1 MDRPYVYLLS
11 FTKPTEDS
19 GFENALDLVEYSG
32 RVDYGQKSLNKM
44 GERDIIRRWIESGHQ
59 SMIEMADATFLIE
72 CSRVVSH
79 ELVRHRHASFQQE
92 SQRYVK
98 YDEENEEDLFFIPPE
113 IAENPEA
120 DRIYREH
127 LTASLVTYKRLKDMG
142 LKSQIAR
149 YSLPNATR
157 TRIVMKSNLRDWRH
171 FCMLRMHSSAQP
183 EMQHV
188 ARQIYKELNDMYP
201 EVFGDIAQRLEE
213 GERQVR

>member
-127 LTASLVTYKRLKDMG
+127 LTGSLVTYKRLKDMG

-149 YSLPNATR
+149 YALPNATR

>member
-149 YSLPNATR
+149 YALPNATR

>member
-1 MDRPYVYLLS
+1 MDRPSVYLLS

-19 GFENALDLVEYSG
+19 GFEGALDLIEYSG

-44 GERDIIRRWIESGHQ
+44 GEREIIRRWIESGHQ

-98 YDEENEEDLFFIPPE
+98 YDDESEDALFFIPPE
-113 IAENPEA
+113 IADNPEA

-127 LTASLVTYKRLKDMG
+127 LTASLVVYKRLKDMG

-183 EMQHV
+183 EMQDV
-188 ARQIYKELNDMYP
+188 ARQIYKELNGMYP

>member
-1 MDRPYVYLLS
+1 MDSPSVQLLS
-11 FTKPTEDS
+11 FTKPSDDS
-19 GFENALDLVEYSG
+19 GFDGALDLIEYAG
-32 RVDYGQKSLNKM
+32 RVDYGSKSLAKM
-44 GERDIIRRWIESGHQ
+44 GEREIIRRWIESGHQ

-98 YDEENEEDLFFIPPE
+98 YDDESEDNLFFMPPE
-113 IAENPEA
+113 IAEKPEA
-120 DRIYREH
+120 ERIYREH
-127 LTASLVTYKRLKDMG
+127 ITASLVTYKRLKDLG
-142 LKSQIAR
+142 FKSQIAR
-149 YSLPNATR
+149 YALPNATR

-183 EMQHV
+183 EMQEV
-188 ARQIYKELNDMYP
+188 AKKIYATLNRLYP
-201 EVFGDIAQRLEE
+201 EVFGDIQERLEE

>member
-1 MDRPYVYLLS
+1 MNRPYVYLLS
-11 FTKPTEDS
+11 FTKTTEDS

-127 LTASLVTYKRLKDMG
+127 LTGSLVTYKRLKDMG

-149 YSLPNATR
+149 YALPNATR

>member
-120 DRIYREH
+120 DRVYREH

-142 LKSQIAR
+142 MKSQIAR
-149 YSLPNATR
+149 YALPNATR

-213 GERQVR
+213 GERQAR

>member
-127 LTASLVTYKRLKDMG
+127 LTSSLVTYKRLKDMG

-149 YSLPNATR
+149 YALPNATR